1 MEKYI
6 LTVFGKFNDETSC
19 QEFALNLEPIVD
31 SEHLKFQYR
40 ENVLVFHFGSEFKL
54 NDIHEFLELTS
65 DHNFDSFIL
74 TEFNDK
80 VSVFMSDEMK
90 SHLFD
95 LDNETEDA
103 ITISLNN
110 RSNYFN
116 SKLIRTN
123 NINSGFYLEM
133 SKSIDSLLQSSLTL
147 NLDWNQARSDNP
159 NFQNTNNVTYQI
171 STKQELTL
179 PLQFKLIGELDYQ
192 ILPSTAAFADNQ
204 TYILLNGSLE
214 KSFLKENA
222 LTLRFSAYDILGQN
236 RSVWR
241 NMYQNTRSETINQ
254 ALTRYFML
262 TMVYKFKNKRKQG
275 SNDSDF

>member
-110 RSNYFN
+110 RSNFDDDYN
-116 SKLIRTN
+116 GDEDGLLLLLNEIKKNVVRP
-123 NINSGFYLEM
+123 
-133 SKSIDSLLQSSLTL
+133 SLNELLDKISEQGVESLT
-147 NLDWNQARSDNP
+147 P
-159 NFQNTNNVTYQI
+159 F
-171 STKQELTL
+171 
-179 PLQFKLIGELDYQ
+179 
-192 ILPSTAAFADNQ
+192 
-204 TYILLNGSLE
+204 E
-214 KSFLKENA
+214 KGVLHNYSQK
-222 LTLRFSAYDILGQN
+222 
-236 RSVWR
+236 
-241 NMYQNTRSETINQ
+241 
-254 ALTRYFML
+254 
-262 TMVYKFKNKRKQG
+262 
-275 SNDSDF
+275 